1 MALVRL
7 GNELQPR
14 THGRK
19 SHGETQYAPSLRA
32 EPRGLGAPAFL
43 SSAMK
48 LIVSYKAKGTES
60 LDHRERKT
68 AAQSKVPVHTE
79 KPGRRVTDR
88 AASVL

>member
-7 GNELQPR
+7 GNELQTT

-19 SHGETQYAPSLRA
+19 SLWETQYVPSLRA

-48 LIVSYKAKGTES
+48 LIVLDKAKGT
-60 LDHRERKT
+60 
-68 AAQSKVPVHTE
+68 KV
-79 KPGRRVTDR
+79 
-88 AASVL
+88 